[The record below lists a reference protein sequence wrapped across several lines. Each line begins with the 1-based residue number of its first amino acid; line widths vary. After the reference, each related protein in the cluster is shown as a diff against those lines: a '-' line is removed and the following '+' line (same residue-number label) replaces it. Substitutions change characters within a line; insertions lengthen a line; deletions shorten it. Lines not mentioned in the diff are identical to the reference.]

1 MSEINCSVGV
11 FAYNEEKNI
20 SFLLNALVKQRLKKV
35 NIREII
41 VVSSASTDKTDEIVE
56 DYSKRYSHIKLIKE
70 EKRNGKSAA
79 INLFLKN
86 AISDILV
93 IESGDTIPEED
104 TIEKMVSAFECSKI
118 GMSGGRPVP
127 VNSSDTFTGYMV
139 NLLWRLHHEMAL
151 VSPKLGEMVAFR
163 KIFSEIPPESAVDEA
178 SIEALVTQQ
187 GYKLAYLPE
196 AIIHNKGPENI
207 ADFVK
212 QRKRIA
218 AGHCWLNENQ
228 SYIVTSSQK
237 SLLFKLFLKEFFKDP
252 PKFLFLL
259 ATVCIEIY
267 CRVCGIYDYKYRK
280 NNPYKWDIAE
290 STKNPCNDFLCKH
303 GEK

>member
-1 MSEINCSVGV
+1 MDDIYCSVGV
-11 FAYNEEKNI
+11 FAFNEEKNI
-20 SFLLNALVKQRLKKV
+20 SYLLDALVKQRLNKV
-35 NIREII
+35 KISEII
-41 VVSSASTDKTDEIVE
+41 VVSSASTDKTDEIVT

-70 EKRNGKSAA
+70 DKRNGKSAA
-79 INLFLKN
+79 INLFIKN

-104 TIEKMVSAFECSKI
+104 TIEKMVSVFECFQT

-139 NLLWRLHHEMAL
+139 NLLWRLHYEMAL

-163 KIFSEIPPESAVDEA
+163 KKFSEIPPQSAVDEA
-178 SIEALVTQQ
+178 SIEALITQQ
-187 GYKLAYLPE
+187 GYKLIYVPE
-196 AIIHNKGPENI
+196 AIIRNKGPESI

-218 AGHCWLNENQ
+218 AGHCWLTENQ
-228 SYIVTSSQK
+228 KYAVSSSQN
-237 SLLFKLFLKEFFKDP
+237 LLLIKLFVKEFFRAPQKVF
-252 PKFLFLL
+252 FLV

-267 CRVCGIYDYKYRK
+267 CRISGISDYKLKK

-290 STKNPCNDFLCKH
+290 STKDTGENVLKQN